1 MSSRYRPLNEY
12 AAPRFRLA
20 PQGLRDEL
28 IAMAVD
34 EFPDMPRAS
43 RDEIVSALQEN
54 MRRTVKR
61 RYGSLLATFLIGLVI
76 NVIARIVVDWWFDHD
91 GHKTLMKCWKN
102 ALART

>member
-43 RDEIVSALQEN
+43 RDELVLALRES
-54 MRRTVKR
+54 MARTVRR
-61 RYGSLLATFLIGLVI
+61 RYGSLLATFLISFIV
-76 NVIARIVVDWWFDHD
+76 NTIARIVVDWWFDYD

>member
-1 MSSRYRPLNEY
+1 MSSRYRPLNDY

-20 PQGLRDEL
+20 PKGLRDEL

-43 RDEIVSALQEN
+43 RDEIVLALRES
-54 MRRTVKR
+54 MARSVKR
-61 RYGSLLATFLIGLVI
+61 RYGSLLASFLISFII
-76 NVIARIVVDWWFDHD
+76 NTIVRIVVDWWFDD
-91 GHKTLMKCWKN
+91 EGHKTLMRHWKH